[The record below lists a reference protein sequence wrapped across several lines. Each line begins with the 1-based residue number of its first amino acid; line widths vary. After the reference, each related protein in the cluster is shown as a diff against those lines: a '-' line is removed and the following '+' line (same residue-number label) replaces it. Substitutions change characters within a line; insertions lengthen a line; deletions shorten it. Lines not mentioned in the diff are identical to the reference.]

1 MAVDLSAL
9 QTEVEQQQSVV
20 QSAITLIGGLA
31 QQLRDAAG
39 DPAAIQALADQLD
52 ASTNALA
59 AAVEANTP
67 AA

>member
-9 QTEVEQQQSVV
+9 QAEVEQQTAVV
-20 QSAITLIGGLA
+20 QSAITLINGLA

-39 DPAAIQALADQLD
+39 DPAAVQALADQLD
-52 ASTNALA
+52 ASTQALA
-59 AAVEANTP
+59 DAVAANTP